1 MRVDAMTDRNDSHG
15 GQFRILLVSPVDN
28 ALLGKDFYFRFPH
41 LSLPTL
47 AAYTPAGATVEIV
60 DEKVQGVP
68 EAARVDL
75 VGITAMTPLAPKAYA
90 IADGFRRRGIPVV
103 MGGYH
108 PTVMPDEALE
118 HADSVC
124 IGEAETIWAS
134 IVADAMAGRLK
145 ERYSAEGFPC
155 LEGLP
160 RPRRDLVSVPR
171 SKRFEQIN
179 VSFVQTTR
187 GCPHRCSFCAVTSVL
202 GGKLRHRP
210 VAEVE
215 AELESLGI
223 RRLEKGGK
231 RDLFHD
237 IVFFTDDNIVGHRGY
252 ARELLRMVSTFNLK
266 WVGQASTDVAASD
279 EILELLRTSG
289 CMGLAVGFETLS
301 QKNIRDVGKGVN
313 RTKEYLERIR
323 KIHSYGIG
331 LAGNFIFG
339 FDHDDESTFGEV
351 VDFVDRARLE
361 GFYYSLLTPY
371 PGTPF
376 YDQMKAEGRIATDD
390 WSLYDTDHVVYRPRL
405 MDGETLLKGYRRA
418 WKKSLAW
425 RSILTRLLGSRNQ
438 LIFFGPMNYG
448 MRQTI
453 LAHLQPPAARRR
465 TAGSSR
471 EAEK

>member
-1 MRVDAMTDRNDSHG
+1 MTPSHRPGKDA
-15 GQFRILLVSPVDN
+15 FRILLVSPVDR
-28 ALLGKDFYFRFPH
+28 AVLGQDFYFKFPH

-47 AAYTPAGATVEIV
+47 AAYTPEVAEVEIA
-60 DEKVQGVP
+60 DEKFQALPDG
-68 EAARVDL
+68 RGYDL
-75 VGITAMTPLAPKAYA
+75 VGISAMTPLAPKAYR
-90 IADGFRRRGIPVV
+90 IADAFRRQGVPVV

-108 PTVMPDEALE
+108 PTVLPEEARA

-124 IGEAETIWAS
+124 IGEAETVWPG

-145 ERYSAEGFPC
+145 EQYRADAFPC
-155 LEGLP
+155 LENLP
-160 RPRRDLVSVPR
+160 SPRRDLLRVPR
-171 SKRFEQIN
+171 SRRFEHIN
-179 VSFVQTTR
+179 VYFLQTTR
-187 GCPHRCSFCAVTSVL
+187 GCPYRCSFCAVTSVL

-210 VAEVE
+210 VTEVE
-215 AELESLGI
+215 AEIESLGI
-223 RRLEKGGK
+223 RRLERGQK
-231 RDLFHD
+231 RDRFHN
-237 IVFFTDDNIVGHRGY
+237 IIFFTDDNIVGHRGY

-266 WVGQASTDVAASD
+266 WVGQASTNVAD
-279 EILELLRTSG
+279 HEEILTLLRDSG

-313 RTKEYLERIR
+313 RTPEYLDRIR

-339 FDHDDESTFGEV
+339 FDHDDETTFAEV
-351 VDFVDRARLE
+351 VDFVDAARLE

-376 YDQMKAEGRIATDD
+376 YGQMKAEGRLLETD

-405 MDGETLLKGYRRA
+405 MDAETLMRGYRWA
-418 WKKSLAW
+418 WRRSLTY

-448 MRQTI
+448 MRRTI
-453 LAHLQPPAARRR
+453 LAH
-465 TAGSSR
+465 G
-471 EAEK
+471 